1 MAAHAV
7 ATEIKALLPQA
18 VHNVDVAFRVGTEL
32 GIDVECVKEWAIV
45 RRAPIHAK
53 VQVGDVLAAIDGD
66 DVLLGSYEAMFSRV
80 LKAKT
85 SGLPY
90 TLTFR
95 RAPCCRGWLRKKPRE
110 SSAKDG
116 HRSLGG
122 WKTRFFVLAEGELV
136 YYEKENGIEKGS
148 FAIDGCSIAVD
159 EVLTV
164 ERGEEKLVV
173 TASYE
178 ELVKWAAWLQIAV
191 AFAAGGDEA
200 FFAAER
206 DRQATLAAR
215 RRTSRRYSR
224 TLPVAAP
231 AG

>member
-7 ATEIKALLPQA
+7 STEIKALLPEA
-18 VHNVDVAFRVGTEL
+18 VDNVEVGFRPGTEL
-32 GIDVECVKEWAIV
+32 GIDVECVREWAVV
-45 RRAPIHAK
+45 RRAPVHAK
-53 VQVGDVLAAIDGD
+53 VQKGDVLGAVDGE
-66 DVLLGSYEAMFSRV
+66 DVLLGSYEDMFGRII
-80 LKAKT
+80 KAKT

-110 SSAKDG
+110 SSSKDG

-136 YYEKENGIEKGS
+136 YFEKEGGARKGS
-148 FAIDGCSIAVD
+148 MGIDGCSIAVD

-164 ERGEEKLVV
+164 ARGSERLVLA
-173 TASYE
+173 ASYE
-178 ELVKWAAWLQIAV
+178 ELIKWAAWLRIAV
-191 AFAAGGDEA
+191 AFAAGGDAA

-206 DRQATLAAR
+206 ERQAALAAK

>member
-1 MAAHAV
+1 MAAHDISQ
-7 ATEIKALLPQA
+7 EIKALLPQA
-18 VHNVDVAFRVGTEL
+18 VDSVEVGFRPGTEL
-32 GIDVECVKEWAIV
+32 GIDVACVREWAIV
-45 RRAPIHAK
+45 RRAPVHAK
-53 VQVGDVLAAIDGD
+53 VQVGDVLSAIDGE

-110 SSAKDG
+110 SSQKDG

-122 WKTRFFVLAEGELV
+122 WKTRFFELSGGELV
-136 YYEKENGIEKGS
+136 YFEKEGGVEKGS

-164 ERGEEKLVV
+164 ERGSEKLVV

-178 ELVKWAAWLQIAV
+178 ELVTWAAWLNIAV

-200 FFAAER
+200 FFAVER
-206 DRQATLAAR
+206 ERQATIAAK

-224 TLPVAAP
+224 TLPVP
-231 AG
+231 VG

>member
-18 VHNVDVAFRVGTEL
+18 VDSVEVGFRPGTEL
-32 GIDVECVKEWAIV
+32 GIDVECVREWAVV

-53 VQVGDVLAAIDGD
+53 VQKGDVLSAVDGD
-66 DVLLGSYEAMFSRV
+66 DVLLGSYENMFSRV
-80 LKAKT
+80 LRAKT

-122 WKTRFFVLAEGELV
+122 WKTRFFELSGGELV
-136 YYEKENGIEKGS
+136 YYEKEGGVEKGS

-159 EVLTV
+159 DVLTV
-164 ERGEEKLVV
+164 ERGSERLVV

-178 ELVKWAAWLQIAV
+178 ELVKWAAYLNMAV
-191 AFAAGGDEA
+191 AFAAGGDDA

-206 DRQATLAAR
+206 ERQAAIAAK

-224 TLPVAAP
+224 TLPIP
-231 AG
+231 AVS

>member
-1 MAAHAV
+1 MAAQAV
-7 ATEIKALLPQA
+7 ATEIKALLPEA
-18 VHNVDVAFRVGTEL
+18 VDSVEAGFGPGTEL
-32 GIDVECVKEWAIV
+32 GIDVECVREWAVV
-45 RRAPIHAK
+45 RRAPVHAK
-53 VQVGDVLAAIDGD
+53 VQVGDVLAAVDGE
-66 DVLLGSYEAMFSRV
+66 DVLLGSYEDMFGRI

-122 WKTRFFVLAEGELV
+122 WKTRFFELSGGELV
-136 YYEKENGIEKGS
+136 YFEKEGGVEKGS
-148 FAIDGCSIAVD
+148 MCIDGCSISVD
-159 EVLTV
+159 DVLTV
-164 ERGEEKLVV
+164 ERGSEKLVV

-178 ELVKWAAWLQIAV
+178 ELVKWAAWLRIAV
-191 AFAAGGDEA
+191 AFAAGGDDA
-200 FFAAER
+200 FFAVER
-206 DRQATLAAR
+206 ERQAALAAK

-224 TLPVAAP
+224 TLPIP
-231 AG
+231 AVS

>member
-18 VHNVDVAFRVGTEL
+18 VDNVEVGFRPGTEL
-32 GIDVECVKEWAIV
+32 GIDVECVREWAIV

-53 VQVGDVLAAIDGD
+53 VSVGDVLAAVDGE
-66 DVLLGSYEAMFSRV
+66 DVLLGNYEDMFSRV
-80 LKAKT
+80 LRAKT

-95 RAPCCRGWLRKKPRE
+95 RAPACRGWLRKKPRE
-110 SSAKDG
+110 SSSKDG

-136 YYEKENGIEKGS
+136 YYEKEGGAEKGR
-148 FAIDGCSIAVD
+148 FAIYGCSIAVD
-159 EVLTV
+159 DVLTV

-191 AFAAGGDEA
+191 AFAAGGDDA
-200 FFAAER
+200 FFSAER
-206 DRQATLAAR
+206 DRQAQLAAR

>member
-7 ATEIKALLPQA
+7 ATEIKALLPEA
-18 VHNVDVAFRVGTEL
+18 VHNIEVGFRPGTEL
-32 GIDVECVKEWAIV
+32 GIDVECVREWAMV

-53 VQVGDVLAAIDGD
+53 VQKGDVLAAVDGD
-66 DVLLGSYEAMFSRV
+66 DVLLGSYEDMFSRV

-95 RAPCCRGWLRKKPRE
+95 RAPSCRGWLRKKPRE
-110 SSAKDG
+110 SSSKDG

-136 YYEKENGIEKGS
+136 YYEKEGGAEKGR
-148 FAIDGCSIAVD
+148 FAIDGCSISVD

-178 ELVKWAAWLQIAV
+178 ELVKWAAWLRIAV
-191 AFAAGGDEA
+191 AFAAGGDDA

-206 DRQATLAAR
+206 ERQATLAAK

-224 TLPVAAP
+224 TLPIPV
-231 AG
+231 G

>member
-1 MAAHAV
+1 MGQ
-7 ATEIKALLPQA
+7 K
-18 VHNVDVAFRVGTEL
+18 
-32 GIDVECVKEWAIV
+32 
-45 RRAPIHAK
+45 
-53 VQVGDVLAAIDGD
+53 GDVLAAIDGD

-110 SSAKDG
+110 SSSKDG

-136 YYEKENGIEKGS
+136 YYGKEGGAEKGR
-148 FAIDGCSIAVD
+148 FAIDGCSISVD

-164 ERGEEKLVV
+164 ERGSERLVV

-178 ELVKWAAWLQIAV
+178 ELVKWAAWLNIAV
-191 AFAAGGDEA
+191 AFAAGGDDA
-200 FFAAER
+200 FFSHER
-206 DRQATLAAR
+206 DWQAQIAAKR
-215 RRTSRRYSR
+215 R
-224 TLPVAAP
+224 
-231 AG
+231 

>member
-18 VHNVDVAFRVGTEL
+18 VEHVEVGFRPGTEL
-32 GIDVECVKEWAIV
+32 GIDVECVREWAVV
-45 RRAPIHAK
+45 RRAPVHAK
-53 VQVGDVLAAIDGD
+53 VQVGDVLSAVDGE
-66 DVLLGSYEAMFSRV
+66 DVLLDTYEAMFSRV
-80 LKAKT
+80 LQAKT

-95 RAPCCRGWLRKKPRE
+95 RAPSARGWLRKKPRE

-122 WKTRFFVLAEGELV
+122 WKTRFFELARGELV
-136 YYEKENGIEKGS
+136 YYEKENGVEKGS

-159 EVLTV
+159 DVLTV
-164 ERGEEKLVV
+164 ERGSEKLVV

-178 ELVKWAAWLQIAV
+178 ELVKWAAFLNMAV
-191 AFAAGGDEA
+191 AFAAGGDDA
-200 FFAAER
+200 FFAVER
-206 DRQATLAAR
+206 ERQAQLAAK

-224 TLPVAAP
+224 TLPIPV
-231 AG
+231 G

>member
-1 MAAHAV
+1 MAAHDV

-18 VHNVDVAFRVGTEL
+18 VDSVEVGFRPGTEL
-32 GIDVECVKEWAIV
+32 GIDVECVREWAVV
-45 RRAPIHAK
+45 RRAPVHAK
-53 VQVGDVLAAIDGD
+53 VQVGDVLAAVDGE
-66 DVLLGSYEAMFSRV
+66 DVLLDTYEAMFSRV
-80 LKAKT
+80 LQAKT

-95 RAPCCRGWLRKKPRE
+95 RAPSARGWLRKKPRE

-122 WKTRFFVLAEGELV
+122 WKTRFFELARGELV
-136 YYEKENGIEKGS
+136 YYEKENGVEKGS

-159 EVLTV
+159 DVLTV
-164 ERGEEKLVV
+164 ERGSEKLVV

-178 ELVKWAAWLQIAV
+178 ELVKWAAFLNMAV
-191 AFAAGGDEA
+191 AFAAGGDDA
-200 FFAAER
+200 FFAVER
-206 DRQATLAAR
+206 ERQAQLAAK

-224 TLPVAAP
+224 TLPIPV
-231 AG
+231 G

>member
-7 ATEIKALLPQA
+7 ATEIKALLPEAQ
-18 VHNVDVAFRVGTEL
+18 VNVDVAFRVGTEL

-45 RRAPIHAK
+45 RRAPVHAK
-53 VQVGDVLAAIDGD
+53 VQVGDVLAAVDGE
-66 DVLLGSYEAMFSRV
+66 DVLLGSYEDMFGRI

-122 WKTRFFVLAEGELV
+122 WKTRFFELSGGELV
-136 YYEKENGIEKGS
+136 YFEKENGVEKGS
-148 FAIDGCSIAVD
+148 MCIDGCSIAVD

-164 ERGEEKLVV
+164 ARGSEKLVV

-178 ELVKWAAWLQIAV
+178 ELVKWAAWLRIAV

-200 FFAAER
+200 FFSHER
-206 DRQATLAAR
+206 ERQAAIAAK

-224 TLPVAAP
+224 TLPIP
-231 AG
+231 AVS

>member
-18 VHNVDVAFRVGTEL
+18 VDSVEVGFRPGTEL
-32 GIDVECVKEWAIV
+32 GIDVECVREWAVV
-45 RRAPIHAK
+45 RRAPVGAK
-53 VQVGDVLAAIDGD
+53 VQVGDVLSAVDGE

-122 WKTRFFVLAEGELV
+122 WKTRFFELSGGELV
-136 YYEKENGIEKGS
+136 YYEKEGGVEKGS
-148 FAIDGCSIAVD
+148 FAIDGCVVSVG

-164 ERGEEKLVV
+164 ERGSERLVV

-178 ELVKWAAWLQIAV
+178 ELVKWAAYLNMAV
-191 AFAAGGDEA
+191 AFAAGGDDA
-200 FFAAER
+200 FFSHER
-206 DRQATLAAR
+206 DRQAQLAAK

-224 TLPVAAP
+224 TLPIP
-231 AG
+231 AVS

>member
-32 GIDVECVKEWAIV
+32 GIDVACVKEWAIV

-53 VQVGDVLAAIDGD
+53 VQKGDVLSAIDGE
-66 DVLLGSYEAMFSRV
+66 DVLLGSYESMFSRV

-110 SSAKDG
+110 SSQKDG

-136 YYEKENGIEKGS
+136 YYEKENGVEKGS
-148 FAIDGCSIAVD
+148 FAIDGCSISVD

-178 ELVKWAAWLQIAV
+178 ELVKWAAWLRIAV
-191 AFAAGGDEA
+191 AFAAGGDDA

-206 DRQATLAAR
+206 ERQATLAAR

-224 TLPVAAP
+224 TLPIPV
-231 AG
+231 G

>member
-7 ATEIKALLPQA
+7 ATEIKALLPEA
-18 VHNVDVAFRVGTEL
+18 VHNVEVGFRPGTEL
-32 GIDVECVKEWAIV
+32 GIDVECVREWAVV
-45 RRAPIHAK
+45 RRAPVHAK
-53 VQVGDVLAAIDGD
+53 VCVGDVLAAIDGE
-66 DVLLGSYEAMFSRV
+66 DVLLDTYEAMFSRV

-95 RAPCCRGWLRKKPRE
+95 RAPSARGWLRKKPRE

-122 WKTRFFVLAEGELV
+122 WKTRFFELSGGELV
-136 YYEKENGIEKGS
+136 YFEKEGGVEKGS

-164 ERGEEKLVV
+164 ERGSERLVV

-178 ELVKWAAWLQIAV
+178 ELVKWAAYLNMAV
-191 AFAAGGDEA
+191 AFAAGGDDA
-200 FFAAER
+200 FFSHER
-206 DRQATLAAR
+206 DRQAAIAAK

-224 TLPVAAP
+224 TLPVP
-231 AG
+231 VG